1 VTVSAVPDE
10 QSPEVGGPA
19 EHRNQPGGG
28 PRHRAGRVD
37 PHHGADR
44 RLPARHREQP
54 GDPPGSLIPGHRPA
68 CRRRAVHL
76 RRRSAGC
83 AREIRHPARSRHS
96 GAGGQQGGAAGRL
109 ARRRRPPRVDRLT
122 GSVLHQS
129 NPDAIAR
136 TVCGIRRMIKS
147 TIVSLIGSRA
157 LLACDVVVL
166 GAPGARPARRRP
178 RGLRAGS
185 HGADLGSEVQLP
197 RNDQVGYPFHCQ
209 VRT

>member
-1 VTVSAVPDE
+1 MPFTSDADLQAALVKAGTP
-10 QSPEVGGPA
+10 PEVA
-19 EHRNQPGGG
+19 T
-28 PRHRAGRVD
+28 
-37 PHHGADR
+37 
-44 RLPARHREQP
+44 
-54 GDPPGSLIPGHRPA
+54 
-68 CRRRAVHL
+68 
-76 RRRSAGC
+76 
-83 AREIRHPARSRHS
+83 
-96 GAGGQQGGAAGRL
+96 AALEVNKEARL
-109 ARRRRPPRVDRLT
+109 AGLRAAVALLALIALLAL
-122 GSVLHQS
+122 VLHQS